1 MSILRIKSKVAAG
14 GIAVLVAATPT
25 VAIASQSGSASARA
39 AAATANWQI
48 PLRGGTA
55 YRTASGSAQYQSQP
69 GQRDLQVEV
78 QRIRSLAGSTVIFS
92 AAGKTLGRAK
102 VSALGQADI
111 SRNTELRQAVPSIA
125 RGSRVTVRTAGG
137 KVIVSGRF

>member
-1 MSILRIKSKVAAG
+1 MSILRIKSKVAAA
-14 GIAVLVAATPT
+14 GIAVVVAATPA
-25 VAIASQSGSASARA
+25 VAIASQPGSASAQA
-39 AAATANWQI
+39 AAATANWQT
-48 PLRGGTA
+48 PLRGVTA

-111 SRNTELRQAVPSIA
+111 SRNTELRQTVPSIT
-125 RGSRVTVRTAGG
+125 RGSRVIVRTTGG